1 MRRRAGPLSLLAAVL
16 GALAGCSAAA
26 TTSDPRSFE
35 PPVPRAATV
44 TRRPVKRILEP
55 VPERARP
62 EEPGAAREARAMEN
76 PGTELGTFRN
86 TYYNFPHQ
94 LDYRGPEVSLFDTR
108 CRPLARVPRAFHDT
122 LCVQGSGSLANGRTA
137 SFARRHCDCARTCPR
152 TGQQICF
159 DTLDPE
165 LFPWGRGA
173 AGTAIVPLRSVAV
186 DVSVI
191 PLGTRLFIPEFVGL
205 PMDAEGATFHD
216 GCFVA
221 EDRGIKVIGQH
232 VDIFTGR
239 VAQTKRW
246 DALVPTNRGVTV
258 FVDSARCLAP

>member
-1 MRRRAGPLSLLAAVL
+1 M
-16 GALAGCSAAA
+16 
-26 TTSDPRSFE
+26 
-35 PPVPRAATV
+35 
-44 TRRPVKRILEP
+44 
-55 VPERARP
+55 
-62 EEPGAAREARAMEN
+62 
-76 PGTELGTFRN
+76 
-86 TYYNFPHQ
+86 
-94 LDYRGPEVSLFDTR
+94 R

-137 SFARRHCDCARTCPR
+137 SFARRRCGCARTCPR

-159 DTLDPE
+159 DTLDPDV
-165 LFPWGRGA
+165 FPWGRGA

-205 PMDAEGATFHD
+205 PMDATGAATHD
-216 GCFVA
+216 GCFIA
-221 EDRGIKVIGQH
+221 EDRGIQVIGQH

-246 DALVPTNRGVTV
+246 NALLPTNRGVTV
-258 FVDSARCLAP
+258 FVDDPRCAGPS